1 MRVSGVHVFVRMAS
15 HARGSVVQPYTC
27 SHTPT
32 PMHTCASITYH
43 APFRAA
49 EVVFIPYV
57 RIETET
63 AKHAQ
68 HFAATAPVPQY
79 CTY

>member
-1 MRVSGVHVFVRMAS
+1 VRIYDI
-15 HARGSVVQPYTC
+15 VLKN
-27 SHTPT
+27 
-32 PMHTCASITYH
+32 YH
-43 APFRAA
+43 APSRAA